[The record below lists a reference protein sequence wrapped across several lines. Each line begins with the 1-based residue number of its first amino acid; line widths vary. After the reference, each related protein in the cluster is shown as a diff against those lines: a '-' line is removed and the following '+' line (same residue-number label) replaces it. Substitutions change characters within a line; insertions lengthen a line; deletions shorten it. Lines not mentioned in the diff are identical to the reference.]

1 MTIIYNNET
10 LKLPQDNMTISELA
24 KWKEIPSQGAAIA
37 LNDTLIK
44 KNSWETTELKD
55 MDKVVVITAAFGG

>member
-55 MDKVVVITAAFGG
+55 MDKVIVITAAFGG

>member
-24 KWKEIPSQGAAIA
+24 KWKKIPSQGAAIA

-55 MDKVVVITAAFGG
+55 MDKVIVITAAFGG